1 MEIEMKV
8 PFKEEDFDRIISK
21 ISSDPRFV
29 NVEFIKKED
38 KLYAVGT
45 PEPTGNTVVRLRTEG
60 MLPKSVMRNII
71 LTNKSY
77 PCVNSKTVFT
87 TKIKTVTDD
96 GYECNIENET
106 VVKNREEMHNCL
118 RNMGY
123 TEYFYKSKY
132 AIGVIAYIDR
142 HAYHVEVERVSRDT
156 SSGSKSVLY
165 VEIENTEKDFNPDAV
180 GSIIENE
187 KFIFRELGLNPDL
200 VDKRPWVEILK

>member
-8 PFKEEDFDRIISK
+8 PFKEEDYDRIISK
-21 ISSDPRFV
+21 ISSDTRFV
-29 NVEFIKKED
+29 NVEFIKKID
-38 KLYAVGT
+38 KLYAVGN

-60 MLPKSVMRNII
+60 MLPKSVMRNIV

-77 PCVNSKTVFT
+77 PCVNPKTVFT
-87 TKIKTVTDD
+87 TKIKTITDG

-106 VVKNREEMHNCL
+106 VVQNCEEMHNCL

-123 TEYFYKSKY
+123 TVYFDKSKY
-132 AIGVIAYIDR
+132 TLSVMVYLDG
-142 HAYHVEVERVSRDT
+142 HMYHVEIERVSSDV
-156 SSGSKSVLY
+156 SGKSVLY

-180 GSIIENE
+180 DSIIENE
-187 KFIFRELGLNPDL
+187 KFIFRELGLNPEL